1 MVAVLKAADM
11 QVALLIVCLL
21 FEHGI
26 SMQEYKTRFCG
37 TKAIHSKP
45 AHVTQP
51 LNASRVTT
59 GLLQVLTLS
68 ATDCGPPK
76 QMPSDIIVA
85 SLIIAGGVVGSTLYA
100 TRDRSIQF
108 GGTAHFGREQEL
120 IKKLDEIHRRLKK
133 LDETHRSVKK

>member
-1 MVAVLKAADM
+1 MHNFLATRKLVAVLKAADT
-11 QVALLIVCLL
+11 QVAHLIVCLL

-37 TKAIHSKP
+37 TKAIHAKP

-85 SLIIAGGVVGSTLYA
+85 SHCWGYYWEHLVRHQGQEHTGWGYGSLRPRTGTDQEAG
-100 TRDRSIQF
+100 
-108 GGTAHFGREQEL
+108 
-120 IKKLDEIHRRLKK
+120 
-133 LDETHRSVKK
+133 